1 MPAASYLTVAKGLS
15 GIVLASVCCTLSLDA
30 QRAGTASPGRS
41 ALAIAAPESAARVQ
55 RYGKFEVVFNVSGTS
70 ATAPQ
75 WPYDAAPP
83 KGIQPGEG
91 ISVDGVFTDPSGRVY
106 SQPAFLYQ
114 RFEDDVRNNRDWHYP
129 TTDFS
134 WRVRFSPHVVGTWK
148 YKIVAKDRS
157 GSTETEWRTF
167 SVEPSASHGFV
178 RVSRADSRYFEFD
191 DGTFFT
197 GLGFQFPEYFE
208 DPVTRGGPAYR
219 QLSSYGVNF
228 ARLWVSSLYGSAWM
242 PWIGGR
248 NRYAGYLPVAGL
260 TPFRDE
266 SGQTTLTTQMDYEPA
281 GDTGWFDACR
291 LEASFDQESV
301 KPNTAY
307 QVRATYRGRRI
318 GGPRNPKSASYGFV
332 VKLGGLFNNCYEPGT
347 SRVVTTYGHNNEEWG
362 QVSGVWNSGMRSY
375 LPKVHLAL
383 ENVTQGAVFVR
394 SVSIRELHPDGSE
407 GPEILKRPSMEYQLD
422 IPQARAY
429 SLDTIVELAEK
440 NGVYLKLVVMEK
452 GDEIYLKTEDDGQFV
467 TARDNEDGFYG
478 VGRTVNKTR
487 WLQQA
492 WWRYLQA
499 RWGYSTNVHSWELVN
514 EGDPAS
520 VRHFELADE
529 FGKFMHY
536 RAFGAEPGAAF
547 DHPNDHLV
555 TTSFWHSFPAA
566 EFWANPAY
574 PNVDYADVHAYIS
587 TSQAPSADKERMQR
601 DEAFYHLW
609 QSQAAAAARIGK
621 PIVRGEAGMDVPGS
635 QNEMVLGIQRDR
647 TGTWLHNFL
656 WSGLD
661 SGGLYELYW
670 WRSHIWNKEVDHRD
684 EYRQFGRFLSGLDLN
699 KGGYA
704 DWKGTV
710 SNPSIRVVG
719 QKNLKAGT
727 MHLWIQN
734 TAHTWKNVVD
744 RRPIERVE
752 GHVRVPGFRPGA
764 RYEVQWWDT
773 HADENVAPV
782 TESLVAD
789 ASGEVVLAV
798 TSLEQDV
805 AMKLRPAQSSKPANL
820 H

>member
-1 MPAASYLTVAKGLS
+1 MVDRSRAVLLVLRVA
-15 GIVLASVCCTLSLDA
+15 IAVLAACVVGVQA
-30 QRAGTASPGRS
+30 RQVTADRRP
-41 ALAIAAPESAARVQ
+41 LVIEQPEATDRVPLF
-55 RYGKFEVVFNVSGTS
+55 GKFELTFHVSGGG
-70 ATAPQ
+70 ATMPQ

-83 KGIQPGEG
+83 SGIPAGQG
-91 ISVDGVFTDPSGRVY
+91 ITVKGVFTDPSGRQFT
-106 SQPAFLYQ
+106 QPAFLYQ
-114 RFEDDVRNNRDWHYP
+114 RFEDDVRNGRDWHYP
-129 TTDFS
+129 TQDFR
-134 WRVRFSPHVVGTWK
+134 WKVRFAPNRVGTWT
-148 YKIVAKDRS
+148 YKVVAQDRTGVAETAAGTIV
-157 GSTETEWRTF
+157 
-167 SVEPSASHGFV
+167 VEPSRNHGFV

-208 DPVTRGGPAYR
+208 DPVTRGARAYQ
-219 QLSSYGVNF
+219 QLGAYGVNF
-228 ARLWVSSLYGSAWM
+228 VRLWVSSNYGSAWT

-248 NRYAGYLPVAGL
+248 NRYSGYLPVAGL
-260 TPFRDE
+260 APFRDE
-266 SGQTTLTTQMDYEPA
+266 TGGTTLTTQLDYEPA

-307 QVRATYRGRRI
+307 NVRATYRGRRI
-318 GGPRNPKSASYGFV
+318 AGPRTPKSSSYGFV

-347 SRVVTTYGHNNEEWG
+347 SRVVTTYGHNNDEWG
-362 QVSGVWNSGMRSY
+362 QVSGVWNSGMRPF

-383 ENVTQGAVFVR
+383 ENVTQGAVFIR
-394 SVSIRELHPDGSE
+394 SVSIRELLPDGSE
-407 GPEILKRPSMEYQLD
+407 GPEILKRGSMEYQVD

-429 SLDTIVELAEK
+429 SLDKIVELAER

-467 TARDNEDGFYG
+467 TGRDNETGFYG
-478 VGRTVNKTR
+478 TGRKVNKTR

-536 RAFGAEPGAAF
+536 RVFGAESGSAS
-547 DHPNDHLV
+547 DQPNDHLV

-566 EFWANPAY
+566 QFWANPAY

-587 TSQAPSADKERMQR
+587 TSRAPGADKERMQR
-601 DEAFYHLW
+601 DEAFYHIW
-609 QSQAAAAARIGK
+609 QSQAAAAAQIGK
-621 PIVRGEAGMDVPGS
+621 PVVRGEAGMDVPGS
-635 QNEMVLGIQRDR
+635 QDEMVLGIHRDR

-670 WRSHIWNKEVDHRD
+670 WRSHIWNNEVDHRSA
-684 EYRQFGRFLSGLDLN
+684 YRQFGRFLSTLDLN
-699 KGGYA
+699 KGGYT
-704 DWKGTV
+704 DWKGSV

-734 TAHTWKNVVD
+734 TAYTWKNVVD
-744 RRPIERVE
+744 RRPIEPVE
-752 GHVRVPGFRPGA
+752 GQVRVPGFRPGA
-764 RYEVQWWDT
+764 SYDIEWWDT
-773 HADENVAPV
+773 HAEEKVAPM
-782 TESLVAD
+782 TESVVAD
-789 ASGEVVLAV
+789 VSGEVALAI
-798 TSLEQDV
+798 TALEQDI
-805 AMKLRPAQSSKPANL
+805 AMKLRPAQSSKSANL